1 MLGAIDEP
9 ALNPL
14 VQGQPPWPLLVILS
28 GPSGV
33 GKDAALMR
41 MRELGFP
48 FHFVVTATDRPQ
60 RPGEIPDVDYH
71 FLSTAQF
78 QRMIRHNEFL
88 EWAEV
93 YGQLKGIPKSEIR
106 EALRSGRD
114 VVMRIDVQG
123 AATLRRIAP
132 EAILIF
138 MIPADFEELRRR
150 LQWRRTDSAEQLERR
165 LETAR
170 LEMEHISSFDYL
182 VVNQES
188 RLDEAVGQIRSIIR
202 AEKQRVRPRRVDP
215 AQFL

>member
-1 MLGAIDEP
+1 MDDLAVIHVQRRRQWPML
-9 ALNPL
+9 
-14 VQGQPPWPLLVILS
+14 VVLS

-60 RPGEIPDVDYH
+60 RPGEIPGTDYH
-71 FLSTAQF
+71 FLSTEEF
-78 QRMIRHNEFL
+78 QRRIRENEFV

-106 EALRSGRD
+106 DALRSGKD

-123 AATLRRIAP
+123 AATIRAMAP
-132 EAILIF
+132 DAILIF
-138 MIPADFEELRRR
+138 MAPATFEELRGR
-150 LQWRRTDSAEQLERR
+150 LQWRRTDSPEQLERR

-170 LEMEHISSFDYL
+170 QELQHIDSFDYI
-182 VVNQES
+182 VVNGEA

-202 AEKQRVRPRRVDP
+202 AEKQRVMPRQVDP
-215 AQFL
+215 VHFL

>member
-1 MLGAIDEP
+1 MDLT

-14 VQGQPPWPLLVILS
+14 VRGKESWPLLVIIS

-60 RPGEIPDVDYH
+60 RPGEIPGVDYH
-71 FLSTAQF
+71 FLSTDEF
-78 QRMIRHNEFL
+78 QDMIRDGEFL
-88 EWAEV
+88 EWANV
-93 YGQLKGIPKSEIR
+93 YGQLKGIPKWEVR
-106 EALRSGRD
+106 EALATGKD
-114 VVMRIDVQG
+114 VVLRIDVQG
-123 AATLRRIAP
+123 AATIRALAP

-138 MIPADFEELRRR
+138 MLAKNEEELRSR
-150 LQWRRTDSAEQLERR
+150 LQWRRTDTPEQIDHRI
-165 LETAR
+165 ETAR
-170 LEMEHISSFDYL
+170 RELEHIPSFDY
-182 VVNQES
+182 VIVNEQA

-215 AQFL
+215 QQFL

>member
-1 MLGAIDEP
+1 MDDP
-9 ALNPL
+9 TLNPV
-14 VQGQPPWPLLVILS
+14 VQGQQPRPLLVVLS

-60 RPGEIPDVDYH
+60 RPGEIPGVDYH
-71 FLSTAQF
+71 FFSTPEF
-78 QRMIRHNEFL
+78 KRMIEHNQFL

-106 EALRSGRD
+106 DALASGKD

-123 AATLRRIAP
+123 AATIRELAP
-132 EAILIF
+132 DAILIF
-138 MIPADFEELRRR
+138 MIPAHFEELRTR
-150 LQWRRTDSAEQLERR
+150 LAWRRTDSAEQLEQR
-165 LETAR
+165 LKTAQA
-170 LEMEHISSFDYL
+170 EMQRIGSFDYV
-182 VVNQES
+182 VVNGES

-202 AEKQRVRPRRVDP
+202 AEKQRVRPRHVDP
-215 AQFL
+215 HQFL

>member
-1 MLGAIDEP
+1 MYDP
-9 ALNPL
+9 TLNPI
-14 VQGQPPWPLLVILS
+14 VAGDAPRPLLVVLS

-60 RPGEIPDVDYH
+60 RPGEIPGVDYH
-71 FLSTAQF
+71 FLSTTEF
-78 QRMIRHNEFL
+78 RRMIAANEFL

-93 YGQLKGIPKSEIR
+93 YGQLKGIPKFEIR
-106 EALRSGRD
+106 DALRSGRD
-114 VVMRIDVQG
+114 VILRIDVQG
-123 AATLRRIAP
+123 AATLRALAP
-132 EAILIF
+132 DAILIF
-138 MIPADFEELRRR
+138 MIPAIFDELRGR
-150 LQWRRTDSAEQLERR
+150 LQWRRTDSPEQLERR

-170 LEMEHISSFDYL
+170 LELQHIRSFDYV
-182 VVNQES
+182 VVNGES

-202 AEKQRVRPRRVDP
+202 AEKQRVYPRHVDP

>member
-1 MLGAIDEP
+1 MNDLT
-9 ALNPL
+9 LNPI
-14 VQGQPPWPLLVILS
+14 VFGGKPEPLLVVIS

-71 FLSTAQF
+71 FLTTAEF
-78 QRMIRHNEFL
+78 QRLIRDDELL

-132 EAILIF
+132 GAILIF

-150 LQWRRTDSAEQLERR
+150 LHWRRAESPEQLDRR

-170 LEMEHISSFDYL
+170 HEMQHIGSFDYV
-182 VVNQES
+182 VVNQEA

-215 AQFL
+215 GQFL